1 MAIKGMKK
9 LSRTGEVA
17 LVGDLPWMLPGRYL
31 EEELKKGFGL
41 AKPTAW
47 LFVSRTAGHSLSAL
61 LGIELVLTSSAFAA
75 L

>member
-1 MAIKGMKK
+1 MKK

-17 LVGDLPWMLPGRYL
+17 LVGDLPWALPGRCL
-31 EEELKKGFGL
+31 EEEVKKGFGL

-47 LFVSRTAGHSLSAL
+47 LFVRRTAAHSLSAL
-61 LGIELVLTSSAFAA
+61 LGVEPVLASSAFAA